1 MAKKK
6 NEEEKRTV
14 RFTIMLTKSESER
27 LLALVDELGV
37 ENRSS
42 ALRFLLRTR
51 RLADSLALVSKKS

>member
-51 RLADSLALVSKKS
+51 RVADSLALVSKKS